1 MKLIDPS
8 VSRAM
13 GTLMKTLNPKERFTL
28 SGLAVK
34 YLDLDELP
42 GKWQTL
48 IQEEMAKN
56 SVINQEIREKR
67 KALEKSELLHGE
79 KDIDTVS
86 AKALDLSQIR
96 VEWIEE

>member
-1 MKLIDPS
+1 MKLIDPA

-13 GTLMKTLNPKERFTL
+13 GTLMKTLNPKEKFDL
-28 SGLAVK
+28 SGLAIK
-34 YLDLDELP
+34 HLNLDDLP
-42 GKWQTL
+42 GKWQIL

-56 SVINQEIREKR
+56 AVINQQIREKR
-67 KALEKSELLHGE
+67 KALEKSELLHAE

-86 AKALDLSQIR
+86 SKALDLSQIR

>member
-1 MKLIDPS
+1 MNLNDPS
-8 VSRAM
+8 VSRAVAS
-13 GTLMKTLNPKERFTL
+13 LMKTLTPKEKYTL
-28 SGLAVK
+28 SGLTLK
-34 YLDLDELP
+34 FTDLDELP
-42 GKWQTL
+42 GKWQAL

-56 SVINQEIREKR
+56 AVINQEIREKR
-67 KALEKSELLHGE
+67 KSLEKAELLHGQ

>member
-13 GTLMKTLNPKERFTL
+13 GSLMKYLSANEKYTL
-28 SGLAVK
+28 SNLVLKFA
-34 YLDLDELP
+34 DLDELP
-42 GKWQTL
+42 GKWQSL

-56 SVINQEIREKR
+56 AVINQQIREKR
-67 KALEKSELLHGE
+67 KSLEKAELLHAE

-86 AKALDLSQIR
+86 SKALDLSQIR
-96 VEWIEE
+96 IEWIED